1 MKMTHW
7 ITVFVFALLCA
18 PAQSAEMKA
27 FGRGTWQ
34 AILKEHAGTP
44 VVIHLWGLT
53 CAPCLT
59 ELPHWAKLEKERANM
74 KLIMI
79 AADPTPADPADLTIT
94 LDNAGLQ
101 RSERWMF
108 ADAFSERL
116 RFEVDPKWR
125 GEMPRTILIGADGT
139 PTIKPGL
146 ADLAAIRRW
155 LDSEKAKAQP

>member
-1 MKMTHW
+1 MKLMRL
-7 ITVFVFALLCA
+7 IAIVAVALFCV
-18 PAQSAEMKA
+18 PAHSAEMRA
-27 FGRGTWQ
+27 FGRGTWTS
-34 AILKEHAGTP
+34 ILNEHAGKP

-59 ELPHWAKLEKERANM
+59 ELPHWAALERDRKDM
-74 KLIMI
+74 TLIMI
-79 AADPTPADPADLTIT
+79 AADPTPANADDLTVT

-125 GEMPRTILIGADGT
+125 GEMPRTILISADGK
-139 PTIKPGL
+139 PTIMPGL
-146 ADLAAIRRW
+146 ADLGAIRTW
-155 LDSEKAKAQP
+155 LDAEKAKTKS